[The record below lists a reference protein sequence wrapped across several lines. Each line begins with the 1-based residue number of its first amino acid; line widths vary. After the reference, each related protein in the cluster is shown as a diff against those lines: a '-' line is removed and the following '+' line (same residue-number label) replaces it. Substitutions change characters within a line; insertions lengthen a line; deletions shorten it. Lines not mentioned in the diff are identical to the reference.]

1 MLKNGSGAL
10 FELISENKEVRDV
23 LGQTKFIQVYNM
35 SNDVKHVLDPQFLGM
50 ASVEKLQAALKCV
63 KREPKEDDT
72 LVKMQNNKIKLSKFN
87 SQEHKQNLIS
97 INDYIFA
104 TDKLLQLCEAS
115 EDLNTLYVKT
125 FTKIDTYDE
134 EEQCTVSPETSNG
147 YVF

>member
-1 MLKNGSGAL
+1 
-10 FELISENKEVRDV
+10 
-23 LGQTKFIQVYNM
+23 M

-63 KREPKEDDT
+63 KREPKADDT
-72 LVKMQNNKIKLSKFN
+72 LVNLQNNKIKLSQFN
-87 SQEHKQNLIS
+87 SQDHKQDLIS
-97 INDYIFA
+97 LNDYIFA

-134 EEQCTVSPETSNG
+134 EE
-147 YVF
+147 